1 MDLDQL
7 WPALLTG
14 TVIGAA
20 VTGLFTLL
28 KPFVDYGVAKL
39 TRRLDTADERRKV
52 VEDVVFQLR
61 KLRVAH
67 HNDVRNVE
75 SFPYDLVLQASDS
88 ALLIHDQDFARYLSL
103 DIENTAGFRTLADYN
118 AQHGDYDGDPAFA
131 ARASRWQH
139 IKTLVSRAS
148 RYAVT
153 GKWEKDWM
161 RQAQALQA
169 EMDQA
174 DRVMFPE

>member
-1 MDLDQL
+1 M
-7 WPALLTG
+7 
-14 TVIGAA
+14 
-20 VTGLFTLL
+20 
-28 KPFVDYGVAKL
+28 
-39 TRRLDTADERRKV
+39 DERRKV
-52 VEDVVFQLR
+52 VEDVVLQLR

-67 HNDVRNVE
+67 HNDVRRIE

-88 ALLIHDQDFARYLSL
+88 ALLIHDQDFAKYLSL

-118 AQHGDYDGDPAFA
+118 AQHGDHDGDPALA

-139 IKTLVSRAS
+139 LKTLVSRAS
-148 RYAVT
+148 KYAVT
-153 GKWEKDWM
+153 GKWDKDWM
-161 RQAQALQA
+161 KKAQALQA